1 MKYYK
6 NENTNSDYF
15 IKKYK
20 IKNGEIIAEL
30 ASGENYRVPHTKENE
45 EEILRRMESQ
55 VTNAYYR
62 PFSMLD
68 KVNFGILP
76 ISTVINLIGTMDDQ
90 TSSKVL
96 LGLLAFCDFCYIIRL
111 CDYINVK
118 QDLKKNKYFLKNK
131 DYINGNFKPIN
142 NMMLGL
148 SSKTQNKILENNSNE
163 IMFDIN
169 NISDYSLG
177 DLKKI
182 VSNIERAHNF
192 NFVDE
197 DKQEK
202 IDNSKSL

>member
-1 MKYYK
+1 MKYYRNK
-6 NENTNSDYF
+6 DTNSDYF

-20 IKNGEIIAEL
+20 IENGEIIAEL
-30 ASGENYRVPHTKENE
+30 ASGESYCIPHTKKNE

-55 VTNAYYR
+55 VINADYR
-62 PFSMLD
+62 PFNALD
-68 KVNFGILP
+68 KVNFGTLP
-76 ISTVINLIGTMDDQ
+76 ISTIISIIDTMDDQ
-90 TSSKVL
+90 TRSKVL

-131 DYINGNFKPIN
+131 NYINSNFKPIN
-142 NMMLGL
+142 SMMLGL

-169 NISDYSLG
+169 NISDYSLS

-182 VSNIERAHNF
+182 VSNIERVHTF
-192 NFVDE
+192 NFADE